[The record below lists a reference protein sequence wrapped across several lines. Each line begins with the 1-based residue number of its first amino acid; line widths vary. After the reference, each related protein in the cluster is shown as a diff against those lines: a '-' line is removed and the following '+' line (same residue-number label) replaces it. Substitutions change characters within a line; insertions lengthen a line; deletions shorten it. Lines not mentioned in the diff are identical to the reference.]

1 MPFPAG
7 DTLLILPELFLT
19 TAALVVLLWAT
30 VASREGERSLAFFS
44 IGALAATGLLLFL
57 SARAAGALPRSAFGG
72 MFVMDRFGLYFKA
85 ILILVSIVTIL
96 FSLRFIGAASYPGG
110 EYYGLLLFAT
120 VGMLFMASGT
130 HLASIVV
137 ALEL

>member
-19 TAALVVLLWAT
+19 VAGLVVLLWAT
-30 VASREGERSLAFFS
+30 AVSREGERGLAFFS
-44 IGALAATGLLLFL
+44 VGALAATGILLFV
-57 SARAAGALPRSAFGG
+57 SARMAGALPRSGFGG

-110 EYYGLLLFAT
+110 E
-120 VGMLFMASGT
+120 
-130 HLASIVV
+130 
-137 ALEL
+137 